1 MEQIIGILVLV
12 GIVGFVIYKQK
23 PEVKDHCGK
32 HEAFKKGCPICRG
45 MNA

>member
-23 PEVKDHCGK
+23 PEWITHIKNLWK
-32 HEAFKKGCPICRG
+32 NK
-45 MNA
+45 

>member
-23 PEVKDHCGK
+23 PEWIKYLMSLVN
-32 HEAFKKGCPICRG
+32 KK
-45 MNA
+45 

>member
-23 PEVKDHCGK
+23 PEWIKYLMSL
-32 HEAFKKGCPICRG
+32 FNKK
-45 MNA
+45 

>member
-23 PEVKDHCGK
+23 PEWV
-32 HEAFKKGCPICRG
+32 EYVLSYFKK
-45 MNA
+45 

>member
-23 PEVKDHCGK
+23 PEWVEVVKSYI
-32 HEAFKKGCPICRG
+32 FKIKYHVC
-45 MNA
+45 